1 MIQLITILLFDKK
14 EKKKKKYVK
23 CVPCTMYLSVEEQL
37 RLLFFFYEET
47 WKMKQL
53 TIIPFYSY
61 LSSLVSFL
69 VFVLPII
76 NIFSSRE

>member
-1 MIQLITILLFDKK
+1 
-14 EKKKKKYVK
+14 
-23 CVPCTMYLSVEEQL
+23 MYLSVEERL

-47 WKMKQL
+47 WKMKL
-53 TIIPFYSY
+53 THIPFYSY

>member
-1 MIQLITILLFDKK
+1 M
-14 EKKKKKYVK
+14 
-23 CVPCTMYLSVEEQL
+23 CTMYNVPISVEEQL